1 MRAYVKL
8 FQELDR
14 CEFIVDYEYKG
25 NIDDYEYNG
34 ITYSQSS
41 AFYYDYLN
49 NLYNDFLVEWSSLG
63 EEDRTVAHG
72 MMNLMLSKRFMS
84 DGFFFDVPSIE
95 IVEAMKNDKS
105 VPRDDVKMAMFLYEM
120 SAQQKFFL
128 EQVKNFL
135 NGNHQPN
142 DVQQTFTGENY
153 ETAEDYSSSLDIN
166 NNTQNLY
173 QLLHEKY
180 GDTMTVKQ
188 LCDFFHV
195 SSRTISN
202 WEQKGLVINI
212 SETSNEYTAIGH
224 KKRGD
229 EKRYL
234 TSDVATNVELQR
246 KFSRL

>member
-1 MRAYVKL
+1 MKAYVNL
-8 FQELDR
+8 FKELDR

-25 NIDDYEYNG
+25 NIDDYKYNG

-72 MMNLMLSKRFMS
+72 MMNLMLSKRFILG
-84 DGFFFDVPSIE
+84 DFFFDVPTIKTIE
-95 IVEAMKNDKS
+95 GMKKDN
-105 VPRDDVKMAMFLYEM
+105 VPARDIKMVYFICDMV
-120 SAQQKFFL
+120 AQQKFFL
-128 EQVKNFL
+128 NQLKNFFEG
-135 NGNHQPN
+135 NGVSADECQKTSN
-142 DVQQTFTGENY
+142 DNGVGLPTPMNNVVENQT
-153 ETAEDYSSSLDIN
+153 
-166 NNTQNLY
+166 NLY
-173 QLLHEKY
+173 QKLHDEY

-195 SSRTISN
+195 SARTISN

-246 KFSRL
+246 KFSKLL